1 MTNYGLI
8 GSETPIDDL
17 LDQYFPGAPR
27 NLLYEA
33 FESEQSA
40 LLAALLM
47 EMRGDDVDQDV
58 SGDSEAVYFSE
69 AGVAVEGEEQSV
81 AWNFAADTV
90 VIYGFDATLAVA
102 FKSPNKANRLI
113 KLQPDDAPFS
123 LSPPG
128 GLKAGQVWYR
138 KMNDTDA
145 DTSFNVLAFK

>member
-8 GSETPIDDL
+8 GAETPIDDL
-17 LDQYFPGAPR
+17 LEQYFPGRPKSQ
-27 NLLYEA
+27 LYQV

-40 LLAALLM
+40 LMAALLM
-47 EMRGDDVDQDV
+47 ELRGDDIDQDT
-58 SGDSEAVYFSE
+58 SGSEEAVYFSM

>member
-1 MTNYGLI
+1 MTYGLI
-8 GSETPIDDL
+8 GAETPIDDL
-17 LDQYFPGAPR
+17 LEQYFPGRPKSQ
-27 NLLYEA
+27 LYQV
-33 FESEQSA
+33 FESEQAA
-40 LLAALLM
+40 LMAALLM
-47 EMRGDDVDQDV
+47 ELRGDDIDQDT
-58 SGDSEAVYFSE
+58 SGSEEAVYFSE

-81 AWNFAADTV
+81 EWNFSADTV
-90 VIYGFDATLAVA
+90 VIYGLDTTLAVA